1 MKKLELIYEGK
12 AKKIFTTDITEQL
25 IVEFKDDAT
34 AFNGQKKGEINKKGV
49 LNNEISII
57 FFDLLAKHQIPHHQ
71 IKRISA
77 KEVLVE
83 KLEIIPVEVV
93 MRNKVA
99 GSLAE
104 RIGLKE
110 GTMLKKPILEFYYKN
125 DELGDPMINQFH
137 IDSLELATVDELE
150 EMSWL
155 AFQINEILYDFLQE
169 KEIDLIDFKLE
180 FGKNKAGKVILGDEI
195 SPDTCRFWDLETGEK
210 LDKDRFR
217 RDLGNVTAAYQEIL
231 KRIQDGDNK

>member
-1 MKKLELIYEGK
+1 MMEDF
-12 AKKIFTTDITEQL
+12 AMQ
-25 IVEFKDDAT
+25 
-34 AFNGQKKGEINKKGV
+34 N
-49 LNNEISII
+49 
-57 FFDLLAKHQIPHHQ
+57 LL
-71 IKRISA
+71 
-77 KEVLVE
+77 
-83 KLEIIPVEVV
+83 
-93 MRNKVA
+93 
-99 GSLAE
+99 
-104 RIGLKE
+104 
-110 GTMLKKPILEFYYKN
+110 FYYKN